1 MQSAAFWRTALRR
14 LFALYLFLSGIALL
28 FPHRPRAWLVLLVLH
43 VFGIV
48 LLLGI
53 GPAPIGPAWIAGRF
67 PRAARWLGDWYTLL
81 IMPLLYTELAVL
93 NKAVHNGRYF
103 DDTILAIE
111 EQVFG
116 GQPSREW
123 AASFPYLPLS
133 EFLHFSYIAYY
144 LIIYGPFLIWYLR
157 GRTDAHQRAAFTL
170 MLTFFA
176 HYVFFIYFPVQ
187 GPRYL
192 FEAPAG
198 VIANGFFYQLAHQ
211 ILEAGS
217 SQGAA
222 FPSSHVGVSF
232 TQTALTFVLL
242 KRWAPIVLV
251 LSIGLAVGAVYAGF
265 HYATDAAVGL
275 VYGLLLFVVAPA
287 LARALMRSRS

>member
-1 MQSAAFWRTALRR
+1 MLSADFWRTALRR
-14 LFALYLFLSGIALL
+14 LFALYLFLSGIALG
-28 FPHRPRAWLVLLVLH
+28 FPHRPRAWLVLLGLH
-43 VFGIV
+43 LLGIV

-53 GPAPIGPAWIAGRF
+53 GPAPVFTAWIAERF
-67 PRAARWLGDWYTLL
+67 PRTARWLGDWYTLL
-81 IMPLLYTELAVL
+81 IMPMLYTELAVL
-93 NKAVHNGRYF
+93 NVSVHNGRYF
-103 DDTILAIE
+103 DETILAIE
-111 EQVFG
+111 QRVFG
-116 GQPSREW
+116 GQPSREL
-123 AASFPYLPLS
+123 ATSFPYLPLS

-157 GRTDAHQRAAFTL
+157 GRRDAHQRAAFTL

-176 HYVFFIYFPVQ
+176 HYLFFIYFPVQ

-198 VIANGFFYQLAHQ
+198 AIANGFFYKLAHQ

-232 TQTALTFVLL
+232 TQVALTFVLL
-242 KRWAPIVLV
+242 KPWAPIVFI
-251 LSIGLAVGAVYAGF
+251 LSVGLAVGAVYAGF
-265 HYATDAAVGL
+265 HYATDAVVGL
-275 VYGLLLFVVAPA
+275 IYGLLLFSLAPA
-287 LARALMRSRS
+287 IARALMRERS